1 LPPCVADAEC
11 AVPANEPAASAAA
24 ATSIAAI
31 ERFEITAR
39 FI

>member
-1 LPPCVADAEC
+1 LPLWVADAEC
-11 AVPANEPAASAAA
+11 PASVNEPAASAAA

-39 FI
+39 FM

>member
-1 LPPCVADAEC
+1 
-11 AVPANEPAASAAA
+11 VPANEPAASAVA

-31 ERFEITAR
+31 ERFEVTAR